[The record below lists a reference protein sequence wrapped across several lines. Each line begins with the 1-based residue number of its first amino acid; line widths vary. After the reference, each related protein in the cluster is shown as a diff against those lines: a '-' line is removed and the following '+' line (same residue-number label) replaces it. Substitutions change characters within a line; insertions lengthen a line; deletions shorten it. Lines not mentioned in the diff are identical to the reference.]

1 MKVLLYSDG
10 LEGIKNSGLGKAIDH
25 QLEALKDSNIEYT
38 LDSKCKDYD
47 VVHINFYNPKAYLF
61 AKKAHR
67 LGKKVVYHAHS
78 TEEDFRNSFPFS
90 NLVAPL
96 FKKWISICYKQ
107 GDYIVTPT
115 DYSKKILETYKL
127 GRPIYSLSNG
137 IDISFFEKNEEL
149 GLKFR
154 QDFNFTAN
162 DKIIMGVGLY
172 FKRKGI
178 LEFIELARRMPEY
191 KFIWFGANPLY
202 MSPFE
207 IRRALKTD
215 LPNLFFPGYV
225 EPQVL
230 RGAYSGADLF
240 IFPTKEETEGIPI
253 LEAFASKINTIVSDI
268 PVFDWV
274 NKNEEVYKAKD
285 IDEFEKYIRAV
296 LEKKLPSLIDNAYK
310 KVSSKGIKRV
320 GRQLISIY
328 NQVYMEEN
336 NEIIIKQEKL
346 NKKLAL
352 FFKEHGIKNFRITS
366 IGNSIGSGYS
376 LVRTT
381 KPLLLRNETI
391 EKIMREN
398 GIYLERY
405 HFARAQNNSDDHIFE
420 WIQNNITESDIH
432 KLNKNDYNNGKTSMP
447 THGLSQEK
455 LEKYYPTDIKNDV
468 GLRDLILETKEDLA
482 NIIIYN
488 GCTGSFL
495 DGLTRQGSISQQLMH
510 GVKRDVYGLEST
522 LKYIQSNNRNN
533 QSNTQVYICG
543 APDFLGLKISELI
556 NHKLKKISQKY
567 ANTVYVNPVKSKFLY
582 KSLDNIEEE
591 DLSKLQ
597 QIFKKYLKFPDV
609 HYDEEEYLKFNNNI
623 LETISNN
630 YQETNSLINVDRE
643 LYKLSQKIE
652 ITNHKLLDD
661 NIKRQNFISKILGK
675 ECDKINDPIKKK
687 MFLVNA
693 EKYLAER
700 FPYDFYYL
708 GKNEINKSI
717 EEVEKKSK

>member
-1 MKVLLYSDG
+1 MKVLLYADG

-38 LDSKCKDYD
+38 LDSTCKNYD

-61 AKKAHR
+61 AKKAHK

-90 NLVAPL
+90 NLIAPL

-127 GRPIYSLSNG
+127 GKPIYSLSNG
-137 IDISFFEKNEEL
+137 IDTNFFEKNEEL

-154 QDFNFTAN
+154 QDFNFTID
-162 DKIIMGVGLY
+162 DKIVMGVGLY

-207 IRRALKTD
+207 IRNALKTN

-225 EPQVL
+225 ESQVL
-230 RGAYSGADLF
+230 RGAYSGANLF
-240 IFPTKEETEGIPI
+240 VFPTKEETEGIPI
-253 LEAFASKINTIVSDI
+253 LEAFTSKINTVVSDI
-268 PVFDWV
+268 PVFEWAK
-274 NKNEEVYKAKD
+274 KNEEVYKAKN
-285 IDEFEKYIRAV
+285 IDEFEKYIKAI
-296 LEKKLPSLIDNAYK
+296 LEGKLPSLVDNAYK
-310 KVSSKGIKRV
+310 KVNSKDIKKI
-320 GRQLISIY
+320 GRQLVSIY
-328 NQVYMEEN
+328 KGVYMEEN
-336 NEIIIKQEKL
+336 SEIIIEQERL

-366 IGNSIGSGYS
+366 LGNSIGSGYS

-381 KPLLLRNETI
+381 KPLLLRNETV
-391 EKIMREN
+391 EKVMKEN
-398 GIYLERY
+398 GINLQRY

-420 WIQNNITESDIH
+420 WLQNNITESSIH
-432 KLNKNDYNNGKTSMP
+432 KLNRNDYNGGQTSMQ
-447 THGLSQEK
+447 TNGLSQEK
-455 LEKYYPTDIKNDV
+455 LEEYYPINIQNDI
-468 GLRDLILETKEDLA
+468 GLQDLVLESKEELA

-495 DGLTRQGSISQQLMH
+495 DGLTRKGSITQQLMY
-510 GVKRDVYGLEST
+510 GVKRDIYGLEST

-543 APDFLGLKISELI
+543 APNFLGLKISELI
-556 NHKLKKISQKY
+556 NNKLKKISRKY

-582 KSLDNIEEE
+582 KTINDIEEE

-597 QIFKKYLKFPDV
+597 QMFKKHLRFPDV

-623 LETISNN
+623 LKAINNN
-630 YQETNSLINVDRE
+630 YQKTSSLINVDRV
-643 LYKLSQKIE
+643 LYKLSQEIE
-652 ITNHKLLDD
+652 IADHNLLDN
-661 NIKRQNFISKILGK
+661 NISRQNFISEVLEK
-675 ECDKINDPIKKK
+675 EYNKINDPLKKK
-687 MFLVNA
+687 DFLVNA
-693 EKYLAER
+693 RKYLIER

-708 GKNEINKSI
+708 GKSEINKSI
-717 EEVEKKSK
+717 EEIERKSK